1 MTRINDRAGMRKR
14 IEEETML
21 HIAAYISKRPGL
33 TLDNLF
39 DQYEVDKD
47 GQIDIDEL
55 ALMFKELDIN
65 VNN

>member
-1 MTRINDRAGMRKR
+1 MTRINDRAVMRKR

-47 GQIDIDEL
+47 G
-55 ALMFKELDIN
+55 
-65 VNN
+65 